1 MLLAP
6 LNSGISVFLKKV
18 RFSAVAFC
26 LSSSLSLPQASF
38 PHQDQTAFAFL
49 SADSENRE
57 KKQALSVH
65 LPLQAAQCQV
75 NPKACI
81 FSFYR
86 LHSLLFDTMNSR
98 FCCHFTCVFSLIL
111 LYDFLMFS
119 SISFSFLSLF
129 DQCIWLYPCHQ
140 DRLSLQDHQDLLTH
154 HSPLTCITLLY
165 LKYSSSSPCVFCI
178 LLTSC

>member
-86 LHSLLFDTMNSR
+86 LHSLLFDTMNFR

-111 LYDFLMFS
+111 LYDFLYVF
-119 SISFSFLSLF
+119 INFLFFSLF
-129 DQCIWLYPCHQ
+129 IWSVYLIVPMSPRSPQSPRSPRSPYPPQSSHLYNFTVPE
-140 DRLSLQDHQDLLTH
+140 
-154 HSPLTCITLLY
+154 I
-165 LKYSSSSPCVFCI
+165 FI
-178 LLTSC
+178 

>member
-57 KKQALSVH
+57 KKTSPVSAS
-65 LPLQAAQCQV
+65 PFAG
-75 NPKACI
+75 
-81 FSFYR
+81 S
-86 LHSLLFDTMNSR
+86 TM
-98 FCCHFTCVFSLIL
+98 
-111 LYDFLMFS
+111 S
-119 SISFSFLSLF
+119 S
-129 DQCIWLYPCHQ
+129 
-140 DRLSLQDHQDLLTH
+140 
-154 HSPLTCITLLY
+154 
-165 LKYSSSSPCVFCI
+165 
-178 LLTSC
+178 

>member
-1 MLLAP
+1 MA
-6 LNSGISVFLKKV
+6 SVFFWRKYASLQL
-18 RFSAVAFC
+18 
-26 LSSSLSLPQASF
+26 LSVSPLLW
-38 PHQDQTAFAFL
+38 AFL
-49 SADSENRE
+49 KLPFLTKTRPPLPFSQLIQKTEK

-119 SISFSFLSLF
+119 SVSFSFLSLF